1 MKVISTAKNIKLNNF
16 QYSTKQTVKPKK
28 FFPKEVYL
36 NGSWLKPEKAQVS
49 VFDRGFMLGDGI
61 YEVCPFYNGKAFK
74 LKEHLQRLQYCLD
87 QINLEFDA
95 FSLEEVIY
103 EAIERAK
110 LSTEDCAVYMQV
122 TRGVAPRTHHYPEK
136 STPTVLLYVY
146 PVKLEGFEE
155 KSWKVSVTKD
165 LRWHRCDIKSISL
178 LANIRANE
186 EGISTGF
193 DENLLIRNGWFTEGS
208 HTTIFFVKYGMV
220 YTHPE
225 GPDILSGITR
235 QVIID
240 LCEKLGIKVKEEKV
254 HLDELVEVEETF
266 LTGTTTQI
274 TKVDSIFYEGNE
286 VFKAKNDEI
295 TRKLQE
301 VFVRETRG

>member
-1 MKVISTAKNIKLNNF
+1 M
-16 QYSTKQTVKPKK
+16 KPKK
-28 FFPKEVYL
+28 SYPAEVYL
-36 NGSWLKPEKAQVS
+36 NGSWQKPEKAQIS

-61 YEVCPFYNGKAFK
+61 YEVSPFYKGKAFK
-74 LKEHLQRLQYCLD
+74 LREHLQRLQYCLD
-87 QINLEFDA
+87 EISLKFNA
-95 FSLEEVIY
+95 FSLERTIY

-110 LSTEDCAVYMQV
+110 LSTEDCAVYIQV
-122 TRGVAPRTHHYPEK
+122 TRGVAPRTHFYPQNA
-136 STPTVLLYVY
+136 TPTVLLYAY
-146 PVKLEGFEE
+146 PVKLEGFED

-186 EGISTGF
+186 EAILCGF
-193 DENLLIRNGWFTEGS
+193 DENLLIRKGWFTEGS

-240 LCEKLGIKVKEEKV
+240 LCGALGIKVKEEKV
-254 HLDELVEVEETF
+254 HLDELVEVEEVF
-266 LTGTTTQI
+266 LTGTTTQV
-274 TKVDSIFYEGNE
+274 TVVESIFYEGNE
-286 VFKAKNDEI
+286 VFTAKKDEI

-301 VFVRETRG
+301 VFLKETRG